1 MMATARLI
9 PDSVELDEVRE
20 HAKAIR
26 DSVARAGASNPR
38 VIVPVTRG
46 KPPAD
51 GRLHL
56 LISERPQLDYYS
68 LARLERE
75 LSLLLDM
82 HVDVSIDESVTAER
96 RQQVDAEALA
106 I

>member
-1 MMATARLI
+1 MATARLI

-26 DSVARAGASNPR
+26 DSVVRAGASNPR
-38 VIVPVTRG
+38 LIGPVTRG
-46 KPPAD
+46 EPPAD
-51 GRLHL
+51 GRLQL
-56 LISERPQLDYYS
+56 LVSERPQLDYYS
-68 LARLERE
+68 LARLEHE

-82 HVDVSIDESVTAER
+82 HVDVLIDEGVTAER
-96 RQQVDAEALA
+96 RHQVDAEALV